1 MLWYRATRPWAMDVV
16 ISFHYP
22 SPTFSRAGFYAF
34 LLSRETASPGVRSS
48 LAWRDLAG
56 PQLPHVCHAHDP
68 PPCACASRAGSYD
81 SFGCITGGGAP
92 GGAPCGGMTAL
103 SSASAPCR
111 MPFSMRSSRAATLA
125 LADAAGSSTVRLSSS
140 MVVRYL
146 AMRARRWSASSAVA
160 AASLAGETGL
170 IRLSSVAACTAASS
184 SRYAKRRKG
193 SSVGGSGCALVR
205 LKACLEV
212 SSIVC
217 SLARLAAKSGSR
229 CSTLAVICILSY
241 GLLSST
247 RP

>member
-22 SPTFSRAGFYAF
+22 SPTFSRAGLYAF

-125 LADAAGSSTVRLSSS
+125 LADAAGSSTVLRDMTPNRGSANCNSHVDIHTAPHCLSKCGLHWPSLPGL
-140 MVVRYL
+140 VAVDVYVYL
-146 AMRARRWSASSAVA
+146 YNRQA
-160 AASLAGETGL
+160 
-170 IRLSSVAACTAASS
+170 
-184 SRYAKRRKG
+184 
-193 SSVGGSGCALVR
+193 
-205 LKACLEV
+205 
-212 SSIVC
+212 
-217 SLARLAAKSGSR
+217 
-229 CSTLAVICILSY
+229 ICIRRNIY
-241 GLLSST
+241 GQVE
-247 RP
+247 RPDA